1 MTLERGCRVVSIRR
15 EEGEEVYCTSP
26 VSRIFWFRR
35 TRGEEM
41 SRLATVDAE
50 FILGTLFVFHLGQ
63 ISPFPAALVLP
74 RLMAERGVRCC
85 RRGKCSC
92 SLGAGLS
99 DL

>member
-1 MTLERGCRVVSIRR
+1 
-15 EEGEEVYCTSP
+15 
-26 VSRIFWFRR
+26 
-35 TRGEEM
+35 M

-50 FILGTLFVFHLGQ
+50 FILALAFHLGQ

-85 RRGKCSC
+85 PGGECSC
-92 SLGAGLS
+92 SLGAVLA

>member
-1 MTLERGCRVVSIRR
+1 
-15 EEGEEVYCTSP
+15 
-26 VSRIFWFRR
+26 
-35 TRGEEM
+35 M

-50 FILGTLFVFHLGQ
+50 FILGTLLVFDLGQ